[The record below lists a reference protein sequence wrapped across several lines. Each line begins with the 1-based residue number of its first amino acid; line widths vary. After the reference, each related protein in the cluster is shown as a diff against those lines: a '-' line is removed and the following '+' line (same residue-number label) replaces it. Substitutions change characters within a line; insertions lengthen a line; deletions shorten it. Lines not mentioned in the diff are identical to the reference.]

1 MIYDTCR
8 WPESKWLGN
17 LTFWVLCEGLA
28 KSQRQVEGSISISI
42 FNSNSGGRVGPKEAS
57 RLWDGSLARP
67 AFQNVVKLV
76 LEERKS
82 ESNKKSGKGVPVS
95 RLIENLPLVLEG
107 VRVYLGAA
115 PSQQY
120 FKGANEG
127 VSEERTEA
135 EAAKWV
141 VDESITSMDL
151 LQMDLTD
158 ESALR
163 RKIYKRLEVKDALAE
178 LNLPIERPPVIN
190 DIDQRNTPRTK
201 VKTSLKSEVDGGGNQ
216 HLVEDKQAI
225 SSVALERSV
234 PASRVSRVASFASL
248 GAGLAFGMVA
258 EASRRAVGIRGGGK
272 SGAATDGSLI
282 LTEANAS
289 RIVATLCRVRGAALK
304 LGQILSIQDGAVI
317 GPELQKIFDRVRE
330 SADFMPQWQLEQVMR
345 GDLGDNWKD
354 NFGSFS
360 MKPFAAASIG
370 QVHRASLPDGTEV
383 AVKVQYPGVAK
394 SIDSDI
400 RNLLTLMKL
409 LAFLPEGL
417 FVDKIASHMAVELA
431 QECDYKREA
440 LCGQRMKELLA
451 PLKVYHVPTVYPD
464 LSATQVLTTEY
475 IRGLTIDQCTALPQ
489 NTRNLI
495 ASAVLKLCFTELFIH
510 RYMQT
515 DPNWANF
522 LFNPKTQQLG
532 LLDFGA
538 TREYRPGFVNTYF
551 KIIDGAARKDREAVL
566 EHSREVGFLTGFES
580 KAMNDAHVESVM
592 LLARPF
598 HEDKN
603 FNFGKQTITSEI
615 QALSGVM
622 LRERLCPPPPEV
634 ITFSLP
640 FYKVT
645 KLFPGL
651 QPASKALWAV
661 SARGQAGGRVQLFCD
676 MGGDQGGLQTLS

>member
-1 MIYDTCR
+1 M
-8 WPESKWLGN
+8 
-17 LTFWVLCEGLA
+17 
-28 KSQRQVEGSISISI
+28 
-42 FNSNSGGRVGPKEAS
+42 S
-57 RLWDGSLARP
+57 RL
-67 AFQNVVKLV
+67 V
-76 LEERKS
+76 
-82 ESNKKSGKGVPVS
+82 
-95 RLIENLPLVLEG
+95 ENLPLVLEG
-107 VRVYLGAA
+107 VRVYLGAT
-115 PSQQY
+115 PSFQQS

-127 VSEERTEA
+127 VAEERKEA
-135 EAAKWV
+135 ESEKWV
-141 VDESITSMDL
+141 VDESVTSMDL
-151 LQMDLTD
+151 LHMDLTD

-163 RKIYKRLEVKDALAE
+163 RKIYKKIEVKNASADV
-178 LNLPIERPPVIN
+178 NLRIEKPPVTN
-190 DIDQRNTPRTK
+190 DIDQRNTSPTK
-201 VKTSLKSEVDGGGNQ
+201 VKTSLKSVVKGAGDDQ
-216 HLVEDKQAI
+216 TLVEDKQAI

-248 GAGLAFGMVA
+248 GAGLAFGTVA

-330 SADFMPQWQLEQVMR
+330 SADFMPEWQLEQVMR
-345 GDLGDNWKD
+345 GDLGDDWKQ

-370 QVHRASLPDGTEV
+370 QVHRATLPDGTEV

-400 RNLLTLMKL
+400 RNLLTLMKVM
-409 LAFLPEGL
+409 AFLPEGL

-440 LCGQRMKELLA
+440 LCGQKMKELLA
-451 PLKVYHVPTVYPD
+451 PLQVYHVPTVYPD

-495 ASAVLKLCFTELFIH
+495 ASAVLKLCFYELFIN

-551 KIIDGAARKDREAVL
+551 RIIDGAARKDKEAVL

-603 FNFGKQTITSEI
+603 FNFGRQTITSEI

-634 ITFSLP
+634 INFP
-640 FYKVT
+640 F
-645 KLFPGL
+645 
-651 QPASKALWAV
+651 AL
-661 SARGQAGGRVQLFCD
+661 L
-676 MGGDQGGLQTLS
+676 

>member
-1 MIYDTCR
+1 MAWQSDIM
-8 WPESKWLGN
+8 
-17 LTFWVLCEGLA
+17 GLA
-28 KSQRQVEGSISISI
+28 RGLGKVSAA
-42 FNSNSGGRVGPKEAS
+42 GGRIGPKEVS
-57 RLWDGSLARP
+57 RVWEGSLAKP
-67 AFQNVVKLV
+67 AVQNVVKLV
-76 LEERKS
+76 LEETQGERGTVRK
-82 ESNKKSGKGVPVS
+82 KGKGIPVS
-95 RLIENLPLVLEG
+95 RMVENLPLVLEG
-107 VRVYLGAA
+107 VKVYLGAA
-115 PSQQY
+115 AGILPS
-120 FKGANEG
+120 KKSVWLGSEG
-127 VSEERTEA
+127 VAEEGEGTEA
-135 EAAKWV
+135 EKWV
-141 VDESITSMDL
+141 IDESVTSMDL

-163 RKIYKRLEVKDALAE
+163 QKIYKRIEVKDVLPDVNILAE
-178 LNLPIERPPVIN
+178 RSSLNVEKGNGKIIKLAAIQQPKVNTSP
-190 DIDQRNTPRTK
+190 QR
-201 VKTSLKSEVDGGGNQ
+201 EVHDGEQ
-216 HLVEDKQAI
+216 HLVADKQSI

-248 GAGLAFGMVA
+248 GAGLAFGTVA
-258 EASRRAVGIRGGGK
+258 EASRRAVGIR
-272 SGAATDGSLI
+272 SGANSGASTDGSLV

-317 GPELQKIFDRVRE
+317 GPELQAIFDRVRE
-330 SADFMPQWQLEQVMR
+330 SADFMPRWQLEQVMK
-345 GDLGDNWKD
+345 GDLGPNWKD

-370 QVHRASLPDGTEV
+370 QVHRAILRDGTEV

-400 RNLLTLMKL
+400 RNLMTLMKV

-440 LCGQRMKELLA
+440 MCGERMKELLA
-451 PLKVYHVPTVYPD
+451 PDQVFHVPTVYHD
-464 LSATQVLTTEY
+464 LTSENVLTTEY
-475 IRGLTIDQCTALPQ
+475 IRGLTIDQSTSLPQ

-495 ASAVLKLCFTELFIH
+495 ASAVLRLCFTELFIH

-522 LFNPKTQQLG
+522 LFNPTTQQLG

-551 KIIDGAARKDREAVL
+551 KIIDGAAKKDRQAVL
-566 EHSREVGFLTGFES
+566 EYSREVGFLTGFES
-580 KAMNDAHVESVM
+580 KAMNEAHVESVM

-598 HEDKN
+598 HENKN
-603 FNFGKQTITSEI
+603 FNFGNQTITSEI

-634 ITFSLP
+634 IH
-640 FYKVT
+640 V
-645 KLFPGL
+645 
-651 QPASKALWAV
+651 V
-661 SARGQAGGRVQLFCD
+661 
-676 MGGDQGGLQTLS
+676 

>member
-1 MIYDTCR
+1 MAWQSDIM
-8 WPESKWLGN
+8 
-17 LTFWVLCEGLA
+17 GLA
-28 KSQRQVEGSISISI
+28 RGLGKVSAA
-42 FNSNSGGRVGPKEAS
+42 GGRIGPKEVS
-57 RLWDGSLARP
+57 RVWEGSLAKP
-67 AFQNVVKLV
+67 AVQNVVKLV
-76 LEERKS
+76 LEETQGERGTVRK
-82 ESNKKSGKGVPVS
+82 KGKGIPVS
-95 RLIENLPLVLEG
+95 RMVENLPLVLEG
-107 VRVYLGAA
+107 VKVYLGAA
-115 PSQQY
+115 AGILPS
-120 FKGANEG
+120 KKSVWLGSEG
-127 VSEERTEA
+127 VAEEGEGTEA
-135 EAAKWV
+135 EKWV
-141 VDESITSMDL
+141 IDESVTSMDL

-163 RKIYKRLEVKDALAE
+163 QKIYKRIEVKDVLPDVNILAE
-178 LNLPIERPPVIN
+178 RSSLNVEKGNGKIIKLAAIQQPKVNTSP
-190 DIDQRNTPRTK
+190 QR
-201 VKTSLKSEVDGGGNQ
+201 EVHDVEQ
-216 HLVEDKQAI
+216 HLVADKQSI

-248 GAGLAFGMVA
+248 GAGLAFGTVA
-258 EASRRAVGIRGGGK
+258 EASRRAVGIR
-272 SGAATDGSLI
+272 SGANSGASTDGSLV

-317 GPELQKIFDRVRE
+317 GPELQAIFDRVRE
-330 SADFMPQWQLEQVMR
+330 SADFMPRWQLEQVMK
-345 GDLGDNWKD
+345 GDLGPNWKD

-370 QVHRASLPDGTEV
+370 QVHRAILRDGTEV

-400 RNLLTLMKL
+400 RNLMTLMKV

-440 LCGQRMKELLA
+440 MCGERMKELLA
-451 PLKVYHVPTVYPD
+451 PDQVFHVPTVYHD
-464 LSATQVLTTEY
+464 LTSENVLTTEY
-475 IRGLTIDQCTALPQ
+475 IRGLTIDQSTSLPQ

-495 ASAVLKLCFTELFIH
+495 ASAVLRLCFTELFIH

-522 LFNPKTQQLG
+522 LFNPNTQQLG

-551 KIIDGAARKDREAVL
+551 KIIDGAAKKDRQAVL
-566 EHSREVGFLTGFES
+566 EYSREVGFLTGFES
-580 KAMNDAHVESVM
+580 KAMNEAHVESVM

-598 HEDKN
+598 HENKN

-634 ITFSLP
+634 IH
-640 FYKVT
+640 V
-645 KLFPGL
+645 
-651 QPASKALWAV
+651 V
-661 SARGQAGGRVQLFCD
+661 
-676 MGGDQGGLQTLS
+676 

>member
-1 MIYDTCR
+1 MAWQSDIM
-8 WPESKWLGN
+8 
-17 LTFWVLCEGLA
+17 GLA
-28 KSQRQVEGSISISI
+28 RGLGKVSAA
-42 FNSNSGGRVGPKEAS
+42 GGRIGPKEVS
-57 RLWDGSLARP
+57 RVWEGSLAKP
-67 AFQNVVKLV
+67 AVQNVVKLV
-76 LEERKS
+76 LEETQGERGTVRK
-82 ESNKKSGKGVPVS
+82 KGKGIPVS
-95 RLIENLPLVLEG
+95 RMVENLPLVLEG
-107 VRVYLGAA
+107 VKVYLGAA
-115 PSQQY
+115 AGILPS
-120 FKGANEG
+120 KKSVWLGSEG
-127 VSEERTEA
+127 VAEEGEGTEA
-135 EAAKWV
+135 EKWV
-141 VDESITSMDL
+141 IDESVTSMDL

-163 RKIYKRLEVKDALAE
+163 QKIYKRIEVKDVLPDVNILAE
-178 LNLPIERPPVIN
+178 RSSLNVEKGNGKITKLAAIQQPKVNTSP
-190 DIDQRNTPRTK
+190 QR
-201 VKTSLKSEVDGGGNQ
+201 EVHDGEQ
-216 HLVEDKQAI
+216 HLVADKQSI

-234 PASRVSRVASFASL
+234 PASRASRVASFASL
-248 GAGLAFGMVA
+248 GAGLAFGTVA
-258 EASRRAVGIRGGGK
+258 EASRRAVGIR
-272 SGAATDGSLI
+272 SGANSGASTDGSLV

-317 GPELQKIFDRVRE
+317 GPELQAIFDRVRE
-330 SADFMPQWQLEQVMR
+330 SADFMPRWQLEQVMK
-345 GDLGDNWKD
+345 GDLGPNWKD
-354 NFGSFS
+354 NFDSFS

-370 QVHRASLPDGTEV
+370 QVHRAILRDGTEV

-400 RNLLTLMKL
+400 RNLMTLMKV

-440 LCGQRMKELLA
+440 MCGERMKELLA
-451 PLKVYHVPTVYPD
+451 PDQVFHVPTVYHD
-464 LSATQVLTTEY
+464 LTSENVLTTEY
-475 IRGLTIDQCTALPQ
+475 IRGLTIDQSTSLPQ

-495 ASAVLKLCFTELFIH
+495 ASAVLRLCFTELFIH

-522 LFNPKTQQLG
+522 LFNPTTQQLG

-551 KIIDGAARKDREAVL
+551 KIIDGAAKKDRQAVL
-566 EHSREVGFLTGFES
+566 EYSREVGFLTGFES
-580 KAMNDAHVESVM
+580 KAMNEAHVESVM

-598 HEDKN
+598 HENKN

-634 ITFSLP
+634 IH
-640 FYKVT
+640 V
-645 KLFPGL
+645 
-651 QPASKALWAV
+651 V
-661 SARGQAGGRVQLFCD
+661 
-676 MGGDQGGLQTLS
+676 

>member
-1 MIYDTCR
+1 MAWQSDIM
-8 WPESKWLGN
+8 
-17 LTFWVLCEGLA
+17 GLA
-28 KSQRQVEGSISISI
+28 RGLGKVSAA
-42 FNSNSGGRVGPKEAS
+42 GGRIGPKEVS
-57 RLWDGSLARP
+57 RVWEGSLAKP
-67 AFQNVVKLV
+67 AVQNVVKLV
-76 LEERKS
+76 LEETQGERGTVRK
-82 ESNKKSGKGVPVS
+82 KGKGIPVS
-95 RLIENLPLVLEG
+95 RMVENLPLVLEG
-107 VRVYLGAA
+107 VKVYLGAA
-115 PSQQY
+115 AGILPS
-120 FKGANEG
+120 KKSVWLGSEG
-127 VSEERTEA
+127 VAEEGEGTEA
-135 EAAKWV
+135 EKWV
-141 VDESITSMDL
+141 IDESVTSMDL

-163 RKIYKRLEVKDALAE
+163 QKIYKRIEVKDVLPDVNILAE
-178 LNLPIERPPVIN
+178 RSSLNVEKGNGKITKLAAIQQPKVNTSP
-190 DIDQRNTPRTK
+190 QR
-201 VKTSLKSEVDGGGNQ
+201 EVHDGEQ
-216 HLVEDKQAI
+216 HLVADKQSI

-248 GAGLAFGMVA
+248 GAGLAFGTVA
-258 EASRRAVGIRGGGK
+258 EASRRAVGIR
-272 SGAATDGSLI
+272 SGANSGASTDGSLV

-317 GPELQKIFDRVRE
+317 GPELQAIFDRVRE
-330 SADFMPQWQLEQVMR
+330 SADFMPRWQLEQVMK
-345 GDLGDNWKD
+345 GDLGPNWKD

-370 QVHRASLPDGTEV
+370 QVHRAILRDGTEV

-400 RNLLTLMKL
+400 RNLMTLMKV

-440 LCGQRMKELLA
+440 MCGERMKELLA
-451 PLKVYHVPTVYPD
+451 PDQVFHVPTVYHD
-464 LSATQVLTTEY
+464 LTSENVLTTEY
-475 IRGLTIDQCTALPQ
+475 IRGLTIDQSTSLPQ

-495 ASAVLKLCFTELFIH
+495 ASAVLRLCFTELFIH

-522 LFNPKTQQLG
+522 LFNPTTQQLG

-551 KIIDGAARKDREAVL
+551 KIIDGAAKKDRQAVL
-566 EHSREVGFLTGFES
+566 EYSREVGFLTGFES
-580 KAMNDAHVESVM
+580 KAMNEAHVESVM

-598 HEDKN
+598 HENKN
-603 FNFGKQTITSEI
+603 FNFGNQTITSEI

-634 ITFSLP
+634 IH
-640 FYKVT
+640 V
-645 KLFPGL
+645 
-651 QPASKALWAV
+651 V
-661 SARGQAGGRVQLFCD
+661 
-676 MGGDQGGLQTLS
+676 

>member
-1 MIYDTCR
+1 MAWQSDIM
-8 WPESKWLGN
+8 
-17 LTFWVLCEGLA
+17 GLA
-28 KSQRQVEGSISISI
+28 RGLGKVSAA
-42 FNSNSGGRVGPKEAS
+42 GGRIGPKEAS
-57 RLWDGSLARP
+57 RVWEGSLAKP
-67 AFQNVVKLV
+67 AVQNVVKLV
-76 LEERKS
+76 LEETQGERGTVRK
-82 ESNKKSGKGVPVS
+82 KGKGIPVS
-95 RLIENLPLVLEG
+95 RMVENLPLVLEG
-107 VRVYLGAA
+107 VKVYLGAA
-115 PSQQY
+115 AGILPS
-120 FKGANEG
+120 KKSVWLGSEG
-127 VSEERTEA
+127 VAEEGEGTEA
-135 EAAKWV
+135 EKWV
-141 VDESITSMDL
+141 IDESVTSMDL

-163 RKIYKRLEVKDALAE
+163 QKIYKRIEVKDVLPDVNILAE
-178 LNLPIERPPVIN
+178 RSSLNVEKGNGKIIKLAAIQQPKVNTSP
-190 DIDQRNTPRTK
+190 QR
-201 VKTSLKSEVDGGGNQ
+201 EVHEGEQ
-216 HLVEDKQAI
+216 HLVADKQSI

-248 GAGLAFGMVA
+248 GAGLAFGTVA
-258 EASRRAVGIRGGGK
+258 EASRRAVGIR
-272 SGAATDGSLI
+272 SGANSGASTDGSLV

-317 GPELQKIFDRVRE
+317 GPELQAIFDRVRE
-330 SADFMPQWQLEQVMR
+330 SADFMPRWQLEQVMK
-345 GDLGDNWKD
+345 GDLGPNWKD

-370 QVHRASLPDGTEV
+370 QVHRAILRDGTEV

-400 RNLLTLMKL
+400 RNLMTLMKV

-440 LCGQRMKELLA
+440 MCGERMKELLA
-451 PLKVYHVPTVYPD
+451 PDQVFHVPTVYHD
-464 LSATQVLTTEY
+464 LTSENVLTTEY
-475 IRGLTIDQCTALPQ
+475 IRGLTIDQSTSLPQ

-495 ASAVLKLCFTELFIH
+495 ASAVLRLCFTELFIH

-522 LFNPKTQQLG
+522 LFNPTTQQLG

-551 KIIDGAARKDREAVL
+551 KIIDGAAKKDRQAVL
-566 EHSREVGFLTGFES
+566 EYSREVGFLTGFES
-580 KAMNDAHVESVM
+580 KAMNEAHVESVM

-598 HEDKN
+598 HENKN

-634 ITFSLP
+634 IH
-640 FYKVT
+640 V
-645 KLFPGL
+645 
-651 QPASKALWAV
+651 V
-661 SARGQAGGRVQLFCD
+661 
-676 MGGDQGGLQTLS
+676 

>member
-1 MIYDTCR
+1 MAWQSDIM
-8 WPESKWLGN
+8 
-17 LTFWVLCEGLA
+17 GLA
-28 KSQRQVEGSISISI
+28 RGLGKVSAA
-42 FNSNSGGRVGPKEAS
+42 GGRIGPKEAS
-57 RLWDGSLARP
+57 RVWEGSLAKP
-67 AFQNVVKLV
+67 AVQNVVKLV
-76 LEERKS
+76 LEETQGERGTVRK
-82 ESNKKSGKGVPVS
+82 KGKGIPVS
-95 RLIENLPLVLEG
+95 RMVENLPLVLEG
-107 VRVYLGAA
+107 VKVYLGAA
-115 PSQQY
+115 AGILPS
-120 FKGANEG
+120 KKSVWLGSEG
-127 VSEERTEA
+127 VAEEGEGTEA
-135 EAAKWV
+135 EKWV
-141 VDESITSMDL
+141 IDESVTSMDL

-163 RKIYKRLEVKDALAE
+163 QKIYKRIEVKDVLPDVNILAE
-178 LNLPIERPPVIN
+178 RSSLNVEKGNGKITKLAAIQQPKVNTSP
-190 DIDQRNTPRTK
+190 QR
-201 VKTSLKSEVDGGGNQ
+201 EVHDVEQ
-216 HLVEDKQAI
+216 HLVADKQSI

-248 GAGLAFGMVA
+248 GAGLAFGTVA
-258 EASRRAVGIRGGGK
+258 EASRRAVGIR
-272 SGAATDGSLI
+272 SGANSGASTDGSLV

-317 GPELQKIFDRVRE
+317 GPELQAIFDRVRE
-330 SADFMPQWQLEQVMR
+330 SADFMPRWQLEQVMK
-345 GDLGDNWKD
+345 GDLGPNWKD

-370 QVHRASLPDGTEV
+370 QVHRAILRDGTEV

-400 RNLLTLMKL
+400 RNLMTLMKV

-440 LCGQRMKELLA
+440 ICGQRMKELLA
-451 PLKVYHVPTVYPD
+451 PDQVFHVPTVYHD
-464 LSATQVLTTEY
+464 LTSENVLTTEY
-475 IRGLTIDQCTALPQ
+475 IRGLTIDQSTSLPQ

-495 ASAVLKLCFTELFIH
+495 ASAVLRLCFTELFIH

-522 LFNPKTQQLG
+522 LFNPTTQQLG

-551 KIIDGAARKDREAVL
+551 KIIDGAAKKDRQAVL
-566 EHSREVGFLTGFES
+566 EYSREVGFLTGFES
-580 KAMNDAHVESVM
+580 KAMNEAHVESVM

-598 HEDKN
+598 HENKN

-634 ITFSLP
+634 IH
-640 FYKVT
+640 V
-645 KLFPGL
+645 
-651 QPASKALWAV
+651 V
-661 SARGQAGGRVQLFCD
+661 
-676 MGGDQGGLQTLS
+676 

>member
-1 MIYDTCR
+1 MAWQSDIM
-8 WPESKWLGN
+8 
-17 LTFWVLCEGLA
+17 GLA
-28 KSQRQVEGSISISI
+28 RGLGKVSAA
-42 FNSNSGGRVGPKEAS
+42 GGRIGPKEAS
-57 RLWDGSLARP
+57 RVWEGSLAKP
-67 AFQNVVKLV
+67 AVQNVVKLV
-76 LEERKS
+76 LEETQGERGTVRK
-82 ESNKKSGKGVPVS
+82 KGKGIPVS
-95 RLIENLPLVLEG
+95 RMVENLPLVLEG
-107 VRVYLGAA
+107 VKVYLGAA
-115 PSQQY
+115 AGILPS
-120 FKGANEG
+120 KKSVWLGSEG
-127 VSEERTEA
+127 VAEEGEGTEA
-135 EAAKWV
+135 EKWV
-141 VDESITSMDL
+141 IDESVTSMDL

-163 RKIYKRLEVKDALAE
+163 QKIYKRIEVKDVLPDVNILAE
-178 LNLPIERPPVIN
+178 RSSLNVEKGNGKITKLAAIQQPKVNTSP
-190 DIDQRNTPRTK
+190 QR
-201 VKTSLKSEVDGGGNQ
+201 EVHDVEQ
-216 HLVEDKQAI
+216 HLVADKQSI

-248 GAGLAFGMVA
+248 GAGLAFGTVA
-258 EASRRAVGIRGGGK
+258 EASRRAVGIR
-272 SGAATDGSLI
+272 SGANSGASTDGSLV

-317 GPELQKIFDRVRE
+317 GPELQAIFDRVRE
-330 SADFMPQWQLEQVMR
+330 SADFMPRWQLEQVMK
-345 GDLGDNWKD
+345 GDLGPNWKD

-370 QVHRASLPDGTEV
+370 QVHRAILRDGTEV

-400 RNLLTLMKL
+400 RNLMTLMKV

-440 LCGQRMKELLA
+440 MCGERMKELLA
-451 PLKVYHVPTVYPD
+451 PDQVFHVPTVYHD
-464 LSATQVLTTEY
+464 LTSENVLTTEY
-475 IRGLTIDQCTALPQ
+475 IRGLTIDQSTSLPQ

-495 ASAVLKLCFTELFIH
+495 ASAVLRLCFTELFIH

-522 LFNPKTQQLG
+522 LFNPTTQQLG

-551 KIIDGAARKDREAVL
+551 KIIDGAAKKDRQAVL
-566 EHSREVGFLTGFES
+566 EYSREVGFLTGFES
-580 KAMNDAHVESVM
+580 KAMNEAHVESVM

-598 HEDKN
+598 HENKN
-603 FNFGKQTITSEI
+603 FNFGNQTITSEI

-634 ITFSLP
+634 IH
-640 FYKVT
+640 V
-645 KLFPGL
+645 
-651 QPASKALWAV
+651 V
-661 SARGQAGGRVQLFCD
+661 
-676 MGGDQGGLQTLS
+676 

>member
-1 MIYDTCR
+1 MAWQSDIM
-8 WPESKWLGN
+8 
-17 LTFWVLCEGLA
+17 GLA
-28 KSQRQVEGSISISI
+28 RGLGKVSAA
-42 FNSNSGGRVGPKEAS
+42 GGRIGPKEVS
-57 RLWDGSLARP
+57 RVWEGSLAKP
-67 AFQNVVKLV
+67 AVQNVVKLV
-76 LEERKS
+76 LEETQGERGTVRK
-82 ESNKKSGKGVPVS
+82 KGKGIPVS
-95 RLIENLPLVLEG
+95 RMVENLPLVLEG
-107 VRVYLGAA
+107 VKVYLGAA
-115 PSQQY
+115 AGILPS
-120 FKGANEG
+120 KKSVWLGSEG
-127 VSEERTEA
+127 VAEEGEGTEA
-135 EAAKWV
+135 EKWV
-141 VDESITSMDL
+141 IDESVTSMDL

-163 RKIYKRLEVKDALAE
+163 QKIYKRIEVKDVLPDVNILAE
-178 LNLPIERPPVIN
+178 RSSLNVEKGNGKIIKLAAIQQPKVNTSP
-190 DIDQRNTPRTK
+190 QR
-201 VKTSLKSEVDGGGNQ
+201 EVHDGEQ
-216 HLVEDKQAI
+216 HLVADKQSI

-248 GAGLAFGMVA
+248 GAGLAFGTVA
-258 EASRRAVGIRGGGK
+258 EASRRAVGIR
-272 SGAATDGSLI
+272 SGANSGASTDGSLV

-317 GPELQKIFDRVRE
+317 GPELQAIFDRVRE
-330 SADFMPQWQLEQVMR
+330 SADFMPRWQLEQVMK
-345 GDLGDNWKD
+345 GDLGPNWKD

-370 QVHRASLPDGTEV
+370 QVHRAILRDGTEV

-400 RNLLTLMKL
+400 RNLMTLMKV

-440 LCGQRMKELLA
+440 MCGQRMKELLA
-451 PLKVYHVPTVYPD
+451 PDQVFHVPTVYHD
-464 LSATQVLTTEY
+464 LTSENVLTTEY
-475 IRGLTIDQCTALPQ
+475 IRGLTIDQSTSLPQ

-495 ASAVLKLCFTELFIH
+495 ASAVLRLCFTELFIH

-522 LFNPKTQQLG
+522 LFNPNTQQLG

-551 KIIDGAARKDREAVL
+551 KIIDGAAKKDRQAVL
-566 EHSREVGFLTGFES
+566 EYSREVGFLTGFES
-580 KAMNDAHVESVM
+580 KAMNEAHVESVM

-598 HEDKN
+598 HENKN

-634 ITFSLP
+634 IH
-640 FYKVT
+640 V
-645 KLFPGL
+645 
-651 QPASKALWAV
+651 V
-661 SARGQAGGRVQLFCD
+661 
-676 MGGDQGGLQTLS
+676 

>member
-1 MIYDTCR
+1 MAWQSDI
-8 WPESKWLGN
+8 LG
-17 LTFWVLCEGLA
+17 LVRGLGKVSA
-28 KSQRQVEGSISISI
+28 A
-42 FNSNSGGRVGPKEAS
+42 GGRVGPKEAS
-57 RLWDGSLARP
+57 RLWDSSLAKP
-67 AFQNVVKLV
+67 AVQNVVKLV
-76 LEERKS
+76 LEERKD
-82 ESNKKSGKGVPVS
+82 EKKGGGKGVPVS

-107 VRVYLGAA
+107 VRVYLGAV
-115 PSQQY
+115 PSQQS
-120 FKGANEG
+120 FKVANEG
-127 VSEERTEA
+127 VSEKEHES
-135 EAAKWV
+135 EKWV
-141 VDESITSMDL
+141 VDESVTSMDL

-163 RKIYKRLEVKDALAE
+163 QKIYKRLEVKDVPADVKIFAE
-178 LNLPIERPPVIN
+178 RSSMIN
-190 DIDQRNTPRTK
+190 DIDERNTPPSK
-201 VKTSLKSEVDGGGNQ
+201 VNTRLKDAVKGSEQ
-216 HLVEDKQAI
+216 HLVEDKQSI
-225 SSVALERSV
+225 SSIALERSV

-248 GAGLAFGMVA
+248 GAGLAFGTVA
-258 EASRRAVGIRGGGK
+258 EASRRAVGIRSGGK
-272 SGAATDGSLI
+272 SGAATDGSLV

-370 QVHRASLPDGTEV
+370 QVHRASLQDGTEV

-400 RNLLTLMKL
+400 RNLLTLMKV

-451 PLKVYHVPTVYPD
+451 PLQVYHVPTVYPE

-489 NTRNLI
+489 TTRNLI
-495 ASAVLKLCFTELFIH
+495 ASAVLRLCFTELFIH

-551 KIIDGAARKDREAVL
+551 KIIDSAAKKDRKAVL

-634 ITFSLP
+634 YSLHRKLSGLFLLAGKLEAEFNCFVIWEEIRTAFKP
-640 FYKVT
+640 F
-645 KLFPGL
+645 PE
-651 QPASKALWAV
+651 Q
-661 SARGQAGGRVQLFCD
+661 QA
-676 MGGDQGGLQTLS
+676 

>member
-1 MIYDTCR
+1 MAWQSDIM
-8 WPESKWLGN
+8 
-17 LTFWVLCEGLA
+17 GLA
-28 KSQRQVEGSISISI
+28 RGLGKVSAA
-42 FNSNSGGRVGPKEAS
+42 GGRIGPKEVS
-57 RLWDGSLARP
+57 RVWEGSLAKP
-67 AFQNVVKLV
+67 AVQNVVKLV
-76 LEERKS
+76 LEETQGERGTVRK
-82 ESNKKSGKGVPVS
+82 KGKGIPVS
-95 RLIENLPLVLEG
+95 RMVENLPLVLEG
-107 VRVYLGAA
+107 VKVYLGAA
-115 PSQQY
+115 AGILPS
-120 FKGANEG
+120 KKSVWLGSEG
-127 VSEERTEA
+127 VAEEGEGTEA
-135 EAAKWV
+135 EKWV
-141 VDESITSMDL
+141 IDESVTSMDL

-163 RKIYKRLEVKDALAE
+163 QKIYKRIEVKDVLPDVNILAE
-178 LNLPIERPPVIN
+178 RSSLNVEKGNGKITKLAAIQQPKVNTSP
-190 DIDQRNTPRTK
+190 QR
-201 VKTSLKSEVDGGGNQ
+201 EVHDVEQ
-216 HLVEDKQAI
+216 HLVADKQSI

-248 GAGLAFGMVA
+248 GAGLAFGTVA
-258 EASRRAVGIRGGGK
+258 EASRRAVGIR
-272 SGAATDGSLI
+272 SGANSGASTDGSLV

-317 GPELQKIFDRVRE
+317 GPELQAIFDRVRE
-330 SADFMPQWQLEQVMR
+330 SADFMPRWQLEQVMK
-345 GDLGDNWKD
+345 GDLGPNWKD

-370 QVHRASLPDGTEV
+370 QVHRAILRDGTEV

-400 RNLLTLMKL
+400 RNLMTLMKV

-440 LCGQRMKELLA
+440 MCGERMKELLA
-451 PLKVYHVPTVYPD
+451 PDQVFHVPTVYHD
-464 LSATQVLTTEY
+464 LTSENVLTTEY
-475 IRGLTIDQCTALPQ
+475 IRGLTIDQSTSLSQ

-495 ASAVLKLCFTELFIH
+495 ASAVLRLCFTELFIH

-522 LFNPKTQQLG
+522 LFNPTTQQLG

-551 KIIDGAARKDREAVL
+551 KIIDGAAKKDRQAVL
-566 EHSREVGFLTGFES
+566 EYSREVGFLTGFES
-580 KAMNDAHVESVM
+580 KAMNEAHVESVM

-598 HEDKN
+598 HENKN

-634 ITFSLP
+634 IH
-640 FYKVT
+640 V
-645 KLFPGL
+645 
-651 QPASKALWAV
+651 V
-661 SARGQAGGRVQLFCD
+661 
-676 MGGDQGGLQTLS
+676 

>member
-1 MIYDTCR
+1 MAWQSDIM
-8 WPESKWLGN
+8 
-17 LTFWVLCEGLA
+17 GLA
-28 KSQRQVEGSISISI
+28 RGLGKVSAA
-42 FNSNSGGRVGPKEAS
+42 GGRIGPKEVS
-57 RLWDGSLARP
+57 RVWEGSLAKP
-67 AFQNVVKLV
+67 AVQNVVKLV
-76 LEERKS
+76 LEETQGERGTVRK
-82 ESNKKSGKGVPVS
+82 KGKGIPVS
-95 RLIENLPLVLEG
+95 RMVENLPLVLEG
-107 VRVYLGAA
+107 VKVYLGAA
-115 PSQQY
+115 AGILPS
-120 FKGANEG
+120 KKSVWLGSEG
-127 VSEERTEA
+127 VAEEGEGTEA
-135 EAAKWV
+135 EKWV
-141 VDESITSMDL
+141 IDESVTSMDL

-163 RKIYKRLEVKDALAE
+163 QKIYKRIEVKDVLPDVNILAE
-178 LNLPIERPPVIN
+178 RSSLNVEKGNGKIIKLAAIQQPKVNTSP
-190 DIDQRNTPRTK
+190 QR
-201 VKTSLKSEVDGGGNQ
+201 EVHDVEQ
-216 HLVEDKQAI
+216 HLVADKQSI

-248 GAGLAFGMVA
+248 GAGLAFGTVA
-258 EASRRAVGIRGGGK
+258 EASRRAVGIR
-272 SGAATDGSLI
+272 SGANSGASTDGSLV

-317 GPELQKIFDRVRE
+317 GPELQAIFDRVRE
-330 SADFMPQWQLEQVMR
+330 SADFMPRWQLEQVMK
-345 GDLGDNWKD
+345 GDLGPNWKD

-370 QVHRASLPDGTEV
+370 QVHRAILRDGTEV

-400 RNLLTLMKL
+400 RNLMTLMKV

-440 LCGQRMKELLA
+440 MCGERMKELLA
-451 PLKVYHVPTVYPD
+451 PDQVFHVPTVYHD
-464 LSATQVLTTEY
+464 LTSENVLTTEY
-475 IRGLTIDQCTALPQ
+475 IRGLTIDQSTSLPQ

-495 ASAVLKLCFTELFIH
+495 ASAVLRLCFTELFIH

-522 LFNPKTQQLG
+522 LFNPNTQQLG

-551 KIIDGAARKDREAVL
+551 KIIDSAAKKDRQAVL
-566 EHSREVGFLTGFES
+566 EYSREVGFLTGFES
-580 KAMNDAHVESVM
+580 KAMNEAHVESVM

-598 HEDKN
+598 HENKN

-615 QALSGVM
+615 QALSEVM

-634 ITFSLP
+634 IH
-640 FYKVT
+640 V
-645 KLFPGL
+645 
-651 QPASKALWAV
+651 V
-661 SARGQAGGRVQLFCD
+661 
-676 MGGDQGGLQTLS
+676 

>member
-1 MIYDTCR
+1 MAWQSDIM
-8 WPESKWLGN
+8 
-17 LTFWVLCEGLA
+17 GLA
-28 KSQRQVEGSISISI
+28 RGLGKVSAA
-42 FNSNSGGRVGPKEAS
+42 GGRIGPKEAS
-57 RLWDGSLARP
+57 RVWEGSLAKP
-67 AFQNVVKLV
+67 AVQNVVKLV
-76 LEERKS
+76 LEETQGERGTVRK
-82 ESNKKSGKGVPVS
+82 KGKGIPVS
-95 RLIENLPLVLEG
+95 RMVENLPLVLEG
-107 VRVYLGAA
+107 VKVYLGAA
-115 PSQQY
+115 AGILPS
-120 FKGANEG
+120 KKSVWLGSEG
-127 VSEERTEA
+127 VAEEGEGTEA
-135 EAAKWV
+135 EKWV
-141 VDESITSMDL
+141 IDESVTSMDL

-163 RKIYKRLEVKDALAE
+163 QKIYKRIEVKDVLPDVNILAE
-178 LNLPIERPPVIN
+178 RSSLNVEKGNGKIIKLAAIQQPKVNTSP
-190 DIDQRNTPRTK
+190 QR
-201 VKTSLKSEVDGGGNQ
+201 EVHDGEQ
-216 HLVEDKQAI
+216 HLVADKQSI

-248 GAGLAFGMVA
+248 GAGLAFGTVA
-258 EASRRAVGIRGGGK
+258 EASRRAVGIR
-272 SGAATDGSLI
+272 SGANSGASTDGSLV

-317 GPELQKIFDRVRE
+317 GPELQAIFDRVRE
-330 SADFMPQWQLEQVMR
+330 SADFMPRWQLEQVMK
-345 GDLGDNWKD
+345 GDLGPNWKD

-370 QVHRASLPDGTEV
+370 QVHRAILRDGTEV

-400 RNLLTLMKL
+400 RNLMTLMKV

-440 LCGQRMKELLA
+440 MCGERMKELLA
-451 PLKVYHVPTVYPD
+451 PDQVFHVPTVYHD
-464 LSATQVLTTEY
+464 LTSENVLTTEY
-475 IRGLTIDQCTALPQ
+475 IRGLTIDQSTSLPQ

-495 ASAVLKLCFTELFIH
+495 ASAVLRLCFTELFIH

-522 LFNPKTQQLG
+522 LFNPTTQQLG

-551 KIIDGAARKDREAVL
+551 KIIDGAAKKDRQAVL
-566 EHSREVGFLTGFES
+566 EYSREVGFLTGFES
-580 KAMNDAHVESVM
+580 KAMNEAHVESVM

-598 HEDKN
+598 HENKN
-603 FNFGKQTITSEI
+603 FNFGNQTITSEI

-634 ITFSLP
+634 IH
-640 FYKVT
+640 V
-645 KLFPGL
+645 
-651 QPASKALWAV
+651 V
-661 SARGQAGGRVQLFCD
+661 
-676 MGGDQGGLQTLS
+676 

>member
-1 MIYDTCR
+1 M
-8 WPESKWLGN
+8 
-17 LTFWVLCEGLA
+17 GLA
-28 KSQRQVEGSISISI
+28 RGLGKVSAA
-42 FNSNSGGRVGPKEAS
+42 GGRIGPKEVS
-57 RLWDGSLARP
+57 RVWEGSLAKP
-67 AFQNVVKLV
+67 AVQNVVKLV
-76 LEERKS
+76 LEETQGEKGTVRK
-82 ESNKKSGKGVPVS
+82 KGKGIPVS
-95 RLIENLPLVLEG
+95 RMVENLPLVLEG
-107 VRVYLGAA
+107 VKVYLGAA
-115 PSQQY
+115 AGILPS
-120 FKGANEG
+120 KKSVWLGSEG
-127 VSEERTEA
+127 VAEEGEGTEA
-135 EAAKWV
+135 EEWV
-141 VDESITSMDL
+141 IDESVTSMDL

-163 RKIYKRLEVKDALAE
+163 QKIYKRIEVKDVLPDVNILAE
-178 LNLPIERPPVIN
+178 RSSLNVEKGNGKITKLAAIQQPKVNTSP
-190 DIDQRNTPRTK
+190 QR
-201 VKTSLKSEVDGGGNQ
+201 EVHDVEQ
-216 HLVEDKQAI
+216 HLVADKQSI

-248 GAGLAFGMVA
+248 GAGLAFGTVA
-258 EASRRAVGIRGGGK
+258 EASRRAVGIR
-272 SGAATDGSLI
+272 SGANSGASTDGSLV

-317 GPELQKIFDRVRE
+317 GPELQAIFDRVRE
-330 SADFMPQWQLEQVMR
+330 SADFMPRWQLEQVMK
-345 GDLGDNWKD
+345 GDLGPNWKD

-370 QVHRASLPDGTEV
+370 QVHRAILRDGTEV

-400 RNLLTLMKL
+400 RNLMTLMKV

-440 LCGQRMKELLA
+440 MCGQRMKELLA
-451 PLKVYHVPTVYPD
+451 PDQVFHVPTVYHD
-464 LSATQVLTTEY
+464 LTSENVLTTEY
-475 IRGLTIDQCTALPQ
+475 IRGLTIDQSTSLPQ

-495 ASAVLKLCFTELFIH
+495 ASAVLRLCFTELFIH

-522 LFNPKTQQLG
+522 LFNPTTQQLG

-551 KIIDGAARKDREAVL
+551 KIIDGAAKKDRQAVL
-566 EHSREVGFLTGFES
+566 EYSREVGFLTGFES
-580 KAMNDAHVESVM
+580 KAMNEAHVESVM

-598 HEDKN
+598 HENKN

-634 ITFSLP
+634 IH
-640 FYKVT
+640 V
-645 KLFPGL
+645 
-651 QPASKALWAV
+651 V
-661 SARGQAGGRVQLFCD
+661 
-676 MGGDQGGLQTLS
+676 

>member
-1 MIYDTCR
+1 MAWQSDIM
-8 WPESKWLGN
+8 
-17 LTFWVLCEGLA
+17 GLA
-28 KSQRQVEGSISISI
+28 RGLGKVSAA
-42 FNSNSGGRVGPKEAS
+42 GGRIGPKEAS
-57 RLWDGSLARP
+57 RVWEGSLAKP
-67 AFQNVVKLV
+67 AVQNVVKLV
-76 LEERKS
+76 LEETQGERGTVRK
-82 ESNKKSGKGVPVS
+82 KGKGIPVS
-95 RLIENLPLVLEG
+95 RMVENLPLVLEG
-107 VRVYLGAA
+107 VKVYLGAA
-115 PSQQY
+115 AGILPS
-120 FKGANEG
+120 KKSVWLGSEG
-127 VSEERTEA
+127 VAEEGEGTEA
-135 EAAKWV
+135 EEWV
-141 VDESITSMDL
+141 IDESVTSMDL

-163 RKIYKRLEVKDALAE
+163 QKIYKRIEVKDVLPDVNILAE
-178 LNLPIERPPVIN
+178 RSSLNVEKGNGKITKLAAIQQPKVNTSP
-190 DIDQRNTPRTK
+190 QR
-201 VKTSLKSEVDGGGNQ
+201 EVHDGEQ
-216 HLVEDKQAI
+216 HLVADKQSI

-248 GAGLAFGMVA
+248 GAGLAFGTVA
-258 EASRRAVGIRGGGK
+258 EASRRAVGIR
-272 SGAATDGSLI
+272 SGANSGASTDGSLV

-317 GPELQKIFDRVRE
+317 GPELQAIFDRVRE
-330 SADFMPQWQLEQVMR
+330 SADFMPRWQLEQVMK
-345 GDLGDNWKD
+345 GDLGPNWKD

-370 QVHRASLPDGTEV
+370 QVHRAILRDGTEV

-400 RNLLTLMKL
+400 RNLMTLMKV

-440 LCGQRMKELLA
+440 MCGERMKELLA
-451 PLKVYHVPTVYPD
+451 PDQVFHVPTVYHD
-464 LSATQVLTTEY
+464 LTSENVLTTEY
-475 IRGLTIDQCTALPQ
+475 IRGLTIDQSTSLSQ

-495 ASAVLKLCFTELFIH
+495 ASAVLRLCFTELFIH

-522 LFNPKTQQLG
+522 LFNPTTQQLG

-551 KIIDGAARKDREAVL
+551 KIIDGAAKKDRQAVL
-566 EHSREVGFLTGFES
+566 EYSREVGFLTGFES
-580 KAMNDAHVESVM
+580 KAMNEAHVESVM

-598 HEDKN
+598 HENKN

-634 ITFSLP
+634 IH
-640 FYKVT
+640 V
-645 KLFPGL
+645 
-651 QPASKALWAV
+651 V
-661 SARGQAGGRVQLFCD
+661 
-676 MGGDQGGLQTLS
+676 

>member
-1 MIYDTCR
+1 M
-8 WPESKWLGN
+8 
-17 LTFWVLCEGLA
+17 GLA
-28 KSQRQVEGSISISI
+28 RGLGKVSAA
-42 FNSNSGGRVGPKEAS
+42 GGRIGPKEVS
-57 RLWDGSLARP
+57 RVWEGSLAKP
-67 AFQNVVKLV
+67 AVQNVVKLV
-76 LEERKS
+76 LEETQGERGTVRK
-82 ESNKKSGKGVPVS
+82 KGKGIPVS
-95 RLIENLPLVLEG
+95 RMVENLPLVLEG
-107 VRVYLGAA
+107 VKVYLGAA
-115 PSQQY
+115 AGILPS
-120 FKGANEG
+120 KKSVWLGSEG
-127 VSEERTEA
+127 VAEEGEGTEA
-135 EAAKWV
+135 EEWV
-141 VDESITSMDL
+141 IDESVTSMDL

-163 RKIYKRLEVKDALAE
+163 QKIYKRIEVKDVLPDVNILAE
-178 LNLPIERPPVIN
+178 RSSLNVEKGNGKITKLAAIQQPKVNTSP
-190 DIDQRNTPRTK
+190 QR
-201 VKTSLKSEVDGGGNQ
+201 EVHDVEQ
-216 HLVEDKQAI
+216 HLVADKQSI

-248 GAGLAFGMVA
+248 GAGLAFGTVA
-258 EASRRAVGIRGGGK
+258 EASRRAVGIR
-272 SGAATDGSLI
+272 SGANSGASTDGSLV

-317 GPELQKIFDRVRE
+317 GPELQAIFDRVRE
-330 SADFMPQWQLEQVMR
+330 SADFMPRWQLEQVMK
-345 GDLGDNWKD
+345 GDLGPNWKD

-370 QVHRASLPDGTEV
+370 QVHRAILRDGTEV

-400 RNLLTLMKL
+400 RNLMTLMKV

-440 LCGQRMKELLA
+440 MCGERMKELLA
-451 PLKVYHVPTVYPD
+451 PDQVFHVPTVYHD
-464 LSATQVLTTEY
+464 LTSENVLTTEY
-475 IRGLTIDQCTALPQ
+475 IRGLTIDQSTSLPQ

-495 ASAVLKLCFTELFIH
+495 ASAVLRLCFTELFIH

-522 LFNPKTQQLG
+522 LFNPTTQQLG

-551 KIIDGAARKDREAVL
+551 KIIDSAAKKDRQAVL
-566 EHSREVGFLTGFES
+566 EYSREVGFLTGFES
-580 KAMNDAHVESVM
+580 KAMNEAHVESVM

-598 HEDKN
+598 HENKN

-634 ITFSLP
+634 IH
-640 FYKVT
+640 V
-645 KLFPGL
+645 
-651 QPASKALWAV
+651 V
-661 SARGQAGGRVQLFCD
+661 
-676 MGGDQGGLQTLS
+676 

>member
-1 MIYDTCR
+1 MAWQSDIM
-8 WPESKWLGN
+8 
-17 LTFWVLCEGLA
+17 GLA
-28 KSQRQVEGSISISI
+28 RGLGKVSAA
-42 FNSNSGGRVGPKEAS
+42 GGRIGPKEAS
-57 RLWDGSLARP
+57 RVWEGSLAKP
-67 AFQNVVKLV
+67 AVQNVVKLV
-76 LEERKS
+76 LEESQGERGTVRK
-82 ESNKKSGKGVPVS
+82 KGKGIPVS
-95 RLIENLPLVLEG
+95 RMVENLPLVLEG
-107 VRVYLGAA
+107 VKVYLGAA
-115 PSQQY
+115 AGILPS
-120 FKGANEG
+120 KKSVWLGSEG
-127 VSEERTEA
+127 VAEEGEGTEA
-135 EAAKWV
+135 EEWV
-141 VDESITSMDL
+141 IDESVTSMDL

-163 RKIYKRLEVKDALAE
+163 QKIYKRIEVKDVLPDVNILAE
-178 LNLPIERPPVIN
+178 RSSLNVEKGNGKITKLAAIQQPKVNTSP
-190 DIDQRNTPRTK
+190 QR
-201 VKTSLKSEVDGGGNQ
+201 EVHDVEQ
-216 HLVEDKQAI
+216 HLVADKQSI

-248 GAGLAFGMVA
+248 GAGLAFGTVA
-258 EASRRAVGIRGGGK
+258 EASRRAVGIR
-272 SGAATDGSLI
+272 SGANSGASTDGSLV

-317 GPELQKIFDRVRE
+317 GPELQAIFDRVRE
-330 SADFMPQWQLEQVMR
+330 SADFMPRWQLEQVMK
-345 GDLGDNWKD
+345 GDLGPNWKD

-370 QVHRASLPDGTEV
+370 QVHRAILRDGTEV

-400 RNLLTLMKL
+400 RNLMTLMKV

-440 LCGQRMKELLA
+440 MCGQRMKELLA
-451 PLKVYHVPTVYPD
+451 PDQVFHVPTVYHD
-464 LSATQVLTTEY
+464 LTSENVLTTEY
-475 IRGLTIDQCTALPQ
+475 IRGLTIDQSTSLPQ

-495 ASAVLKLCFTELFIH
+495 ASAVLRLCFTELFIH

-522 LFNPKTQQLG
+522 LFNPTTQQLG

-551 KIIDGAARKDREAVL
+551 KIIDGAAKKDRQAVL
-566 EHSREVGFLTGFES
+566 EYSREVGFLTGFES
-580 KAMNDAHVESVM
+580 KAMNEAHVESVM

-598 HEDKN
+598 HENKN

-634 ITFSLP
+634 IH
-640 FYKVT
+640 V
-645 KLFPGL
+645 
-651 QPASKALWAV
+651 V
-661 SARGQAGGRVQLFCD
+661 
-676 MGGDQGGLQTLS
+676 

>member
-1 MIYDTCR
+1 MAWQSDIM
-8 WPESKWLGN
+8 
-17 LTFWVLCEGLA
+17 GLA
-28 KSQRQVEGSISISI
+28 RGLGKVSAA
-42 FNSNSGGRVGPKEAS
+42 GGRIGPKEAS
-57 RLWDGSLARP
+57 RVWEGSLAKP
-67 AFQNVVKLV
+67 AVQNVVKLV
-76 LEERKS
+76 LEETQGERGTVRK
-82 ESNKKSGKGVPVS
+82 KGKGIPVS
-95 RLIENLPLVLEG
+95 RMVENLPLVLEG
-107 VRVYLGAA
+107 VKVYLGAA
-115 PSQQY
+115 AGILPS
-120 FKGANEG
+120 KKSVWLGSEG
-127 VSEERTEA
+127 VAEEGEGTEA
-135 EAAKWV
+135 EKWV
-141 VDESITSMDL
+141 IDESVTSMDL

-163 RKIYKRLEVKDALAE
+163 QKIYKRIEVKDVLPDVNILAE
-178 LNLPIERPPVIN
+178 RSSLNVEKGNGKIIKLAAIQQPKVNTSP
-190 DIDQRNTPRTK
+190 QR
-201 VKTSLKSEVDGGGNQ
+201 EVHEGEQ
-216 HLVEDKQAI
+216 HLVADKQSI

-248 GAGLAFGMVA
+248 GAGLAFGTVA
-258 EASRRAVGIRGGGK
+258 EASRRAVGIR
-272 SGAATDGSLI
+272 SGANSGASTDGSLV

-317 GPELQKIFDRVRE
+317 GPELQAIFDRVRE
-330 SADFMPQWQLEQVMR
+330 SADFMPRWQLEQVMK
-345 GDLGDNWKD
+345 GDLGPNWKD

-370 QVHRASLPDGTEV
+370 QVHRAILRDGTEV

-400 RNLLTLMKL
+400 RNLMTLMKV

-440 LCGQRMKELLA
+440 MCGERMKELLA
-451 PLKVYHVPTVYPD
+451 PDQVFHVPTVYHD
-464 LSATQVLTTEY
+464 LTSENVLTTEY
-475 IRGLTIDQCTALPQ
+475 IRGLTIDQSTSLPQ

-495 ASAVLKLCFTELFIH
+495 ASAVLRLCFTELFIH

-522 LFNPKTQQLG
+522 LFNPNTQQLG

-551 KIIDGAARKDREAVL
+551 KIIDGAAKKDRQAVL
-566 EHSREVGFLTGFES
+566 EYSREVGFLTGFES
-580 KAMNDAHVESVM
+580 KAMNEAHVESVM

-598 HEDKN
+598 HENKN

-634 ITFSLP
+634 IH
-640 FYKVT
+640 V
-645 KLFPGL
+645 
-651 QPASKALWAV
+651 V
-661 SARGQAGGRVQLFCD
+661 
-676 MGGDQGGLQTLS
+676 

>member
-1 MIYDTCR
+1 MAWQSDIM
-8 WPESKWLGN
+8 
-17 LTFWVLCEGLA
+17 GLA
-28 KSQRQVEGSISISI
+28 RGLGKVSAA
-42 FNSNSGGRVGPKEAS
+42 GGRIGPKEAS
-57 RLWDGSLARP
+57 RVWEGSLAKP
-67 AFQNVVKLV
+67 AVQNVVKLV
-76 LEERKS
+76 LEETQGERGTVRK
-82 ESNKKSGKGVPVS
+82 KGKGIPVS
-95 RLIENLPLVLEG
+95 RMVENLPLVLEG
-107 VRVYLGAA
+107 VKVYLGAA
-115 PSQQY
+115 AGILPS
-120 FKGANEG
+120 KKSVWLGSEG
-127 VSEERTEA
+127 VAEEGEGTEA
-135 EAAKWV
+135 EKWV
-141 VDESITSMDL
+141 IDESVTSMDL

-163 RKIYKRLEVKDALAE
+163 QKIYKRIEVKDVLPDVNILAE
-178 LNLPIERPPVIN
+178 RSSLNVEKGNGKITKLAAIQQPKVNTSP
-190 DIDQRNTPRTK
+190 QR
-201 VKTSLKSEVDGGGNQ
+201 EVHEGEQ
-216 HLVEDKQAI
+216 HLVADKQSI

-248 GAGLAFGMVA
+248 GAGLAFGTVA
-258 EASRRAVGIRGGGK
+258 EASRRAVGIR
-272 SGAATDGSLI
+272 SGANSGASTDGSLV

-317 GPELQKIFDRVRE
+317 GPELQAIFDRVRE
-330 SADFMPQWQLEQVMR
+330 SADFMPRWQLEQVMK
-345 GDLGDNWKD
+345 GDLGPNWKD

-370 QVHRASLPDGTEV
+370 QVHRAILRDGTEV

-400 RNLLTLMKL
+400 RNLMTLMKV

-440 LCGQRMKELLA
+440 ICGQRMKELLA
-451 PLKVYHVPTVYPD
+451 PDQVFHVPTVYHD
-464 LSATQVLTTEY
+464 LTSENVLTTEY
-475 IRGLTIDQCTALPQ
+475 IRGLTIDQSTSLPQ

-495 ASAVLKLCFTELFIH
+495 ASAVLRLCFTELFIH

-522 LFNPKTQQLG
+522 LFNPTTQQLG

-551 KIIDGAARKDREAVL
+551 KIIDGAAKKDRQAVL
-566 EHSREVGFLTGFES
+566 EYSREVGFLTGFES
-580 KAMNDAHVESVM
+580 KAMNEAHVESVM

-598 HEDKN
+598 HENKN

-634 ITFSLP
+634 IH
-640 FYKVT
+640 V
-645 KLFPGL
+645 
-651 QPASKALWAV
+651 V
-661 SARGQAGGRVQLFCD
+661 
-676 MGGDQGGLQTLS
+676 

>member
-1 MIYDTCR
+1 MAWQSDIM
-8 WPESKWLGN
+8 
-17 LTFWVLCEGLA
+17 GLA
-28 KSQRQVEGSISISI
+28 RGLGKVSAA
-42 FNSNSGGRVGPKEAS
+42 GGRIGPKEVS
-57 RLWDGSLARP
+57 RVWEGSLAKP
-67 AFQNVVKLV
+67 AVQNVVKLV
-76 LEERKS
+76 LEETQGERGTVRK
-82 ESNKKSGKGVPVS
+82 KGKGIPVS
-95 RLIENLPLVLEG
+95 RMVENLPLVLEG
-107 VRVYLGAA
+107 VKVYLGAA
-115 PSQQY
+115 AGILPS
-120 FKGANEG
+120 KKSVWLGSEG
-127 VSEERTEA
+127 VAEEGEGTEA
-135 EAAKWV
+135 EKWV
-141 VDESITSMDL
+141 IDESVTSMDL

-163 RKIYKRLEVKDALAE
+163 QKIYKRIEVKDVLPDVNILAE
-178 LNLPIERPPVIN
+178 RSSLNVEKGNGKIIKLAAIQQPKVNTSP
-190 DIDQRNTPRTK
+190 QR
-201 VKTSLKSEVDGGGNQ
+201 EVHDVEQ
-216 HLVEDKQAI
+216 HLVADKQSI

-234 PASRVSRVASFASL
+234 PASRASRVASFASL
-248 GAGLAFGMVA
+248 GAGLAFGTVA
-258 EASRRAVGIRGGGK
+258 EASRRAVGIR
-272 SGAATDGSLI
+272 SGANSGASTDGSLV

-317 GPELQKIFDRVRE
+317 GPELQAIFDRVRE
-330 SADFMPQWQLEQVMR
+330 SADFMPRWQLEQVMK
-345 GDLGDNWKD
+345 GDLGPNWKD

-370 QVHRASLPDGTEV
+370 QVHRAILRDGTEV

-400 RNLLTLMKL
+400 RNLMTLMKV

-440 LCGQRMKELLA
+440 MCGERMKELLA
-451 PLKVYHVPTVYPD
+451 PDQVFHVPTVYHD
-464 LSATQVLTTEY
+464 LTSENVLTTEY
-475 IRGLTIDQCTALPQ
+475 IRGLTIDQSTSLPQ

-495 ASAVLKLCFTELFIH
+495 ASAVLRLCFTELFIH

-522 LFNPKTQQLG
+522 LFNPTTQQLG

-551 KIIDGAARKDREAVL
+551 KIIDGAAKKDRQAVL
-566 EHSREVGFLTGFES
+566 EYSREVGFLTGFES
-580 KAMNDAHVESVM
+580 KAMNEAHVESVM

-598 HEDKN
+598 HENKN

-634 ITFSLP
+634 IH
-640 FYKVT
+640 V
-645 KLFPGL
+645 
-651 QPASKALWAV
+651 V
-661 SARGQAGGRVQLFCD
+661 
-676 MGGDQGGLQTLS
+676 

>member
-1 MIYDTCR
+1 MAWQSDIM
-8 WPESKWLGN
+8 
-17 LTFWVLCEGLA
+17 GLA
-28 KSQRQVEGSISISI
+28 RGLGKVSAA
-42 FNSNSGGRVGPKEAS
+42 GGRIGPKEAS
-57 RLWDGSLARP
+57 RVWEGSLAKP
-67 AFQNVVKLV
+67 AVQNVVKLV
-76 LEERKS
+76 LEETQGEKGTVRK
-82 ESNKKSGKGVPVS
+82 KGKGIPVS
-95 RLIENLPLVLEG
+95 RMVENLPLVLEG
-107 VRVYLGAA
+107 VKVYLGAA
-115 PSQQY
+115 AGILPS
-120 FKGANEG
+120 KKSVWLGSEG
-127 VSEERTEA
+127 VAEEGEGTEA
-135 EAAKWV
+135 EKWV
-141 VDESITSMDL
+141 IDESVTSMDL

-163 RKIYKRLEVKDALAE
+163 QKIYKRIEVKDVLPDVNILAE
-178 LNLPIERPPVIN
+178 RSSLNVEKGNGKITKLAAIQQPKVNTSP
-190 DIDQRNTPRTK
+190 QR
-201 VKTSLKSEVDGGGNQ
+201 EVHDVEQ
-216 HLVEDKQAI
+216 HLVADKQSI

-248 GAGLAFGMVA
+248 GAGLAFGTVA
-258 EASRRAVGIRGGGK
+258 EASRRAVGIR
-272 SGAATDGSLI
+272 SGANSGASTDGSLV

-317 GPELQKIFDRVRE
+317 GPELQAIFDRVRE
-330 SADFMPQWQLEQVMR
+330 SADFMPRWQLEQVMK
-345 GDLGDNWKD
+345 GDLGPNWKD

-370 QVHRASLPDGTEV
+370 QVHRAILRDGTEV

-400 RNLLTLMKL
+400 RNLMTLMKV

-440 LCGQRMKELLA
+440 MCGQRMKELLA
-451 PLKVYHVPTVYPD
+451 PDQVFNVPTVYHD
-464 LSATQVLTTEY
+464 LTSENVLTTEY
-475 IRGLTIDQCTALPQ
+475 IRGLTIDQSTSLSQ

-495 ASAVLKLCFTELFIH
+495 ASAVLRLCFTELFIH

-522 LFNPKTQQLG
+522 LFNPTTQQLG

-551 KIIDGAARKDREAVL
+551 KIIDGAAKKDRQAVL
-566 EHSREVGFLTGFES
+566 EYSREVGFLTGFES
-580 KAMNDAHVESVM
+580 KAMNEAHVESVM

-598 HEDKN
+598 HENKN

-634 ITFSLP
+634 IH
-640 FYKVT
+640 V
-645 KLFPGL
+645 
-651 QPASKALWAV
+651 V
-661 SARGQAGGRVQLFCD
+661 
-676 MGGDQGGLQTLS
+676 

>member
-1 MIYDTCR
+1 M
-8 WPESKWLGN
+8 
-17 LTFWVLCEGLA
+17 
-28 KSQRQVEGSISISI
+28 
-42 FNSNSGGRVGPKEAS
+42 
-57 RLWDGSLARP
+57 
-67 AFQNVVKLV
+67 
-76 LEERKS
+76 RK
-82 ESNKKSGKGVPVS
+82 KGKGIPVS
-95 RLIENLPLVLEG
+95 RMVENLPLVLEG
-107 VRVYLGAA
+107 VKVYLGAA
-115 PSQQY
+115 AGILPS
-120 FKGANEG
+120 KKSVWLGSEG
-127 VSEERTEA
+127 VAEEGEGTEA
-135 EAAKWV
+135 EKWV
-141 VDESITSMDL
+141 IDESVTSMDL

-163 RKIYKRLEVKDALAE
+163 QKIYKRIEVKDVLPDVNILAE
-178 LNLPIERPPVIN
+178 RSSLNVEKGNGKIIKLAAIQQPKVNTSP
-190 DIDQRNTPRTK
+190 QR
-201 VKTSLKSEVDGGGNQ
+201 EVHDVEQ
-216 HLVEDKQAI
+216 HLVADKQSI

-248 GAGLAFGMVA
+248 GAGLAFGTVA
-258 EASRRAVGIRGGGK
+258 EASRRAVGIR
-272 SGAATDGSLI
+272 SGANSGASTDGSLV

-317 GPELQKIFDRVRE
+317 GPELQAIFDRVRE
-330 SADFMPQWQLEQVMR
+330 SADFMPRWQLEQVMK
-345 GDLGDNWKD
+345 GDLGPNWKD

-370 QVHRASLPDGTEV
+370 QVHRAILRDGTEV

-400 RNLLTLMKL
+400 RNLMTLMKV

-451 PLKVYHVPTVYPD
+451 PLPVYNVPTVYPE

-475 IRGLTIDQCTALPQ
+475 IQGLTIDQCTTLPQ

-495 ASAVLKLCFTELFIH
+495 ASAVLRLCFTELFIH

-522 LFNPKTQQLG
+522 LFNQRTQQLG

-551 KIIDGAARKDREAVL
+551 KIIDSAAKKDRQAVL

-603 FNFGKQTITSEI
+603 FNFGNQTITSEI

-634 ITFSLP
+634 ISL
-640 FYKVT
+640 Y
-645 KLFPGL
+645 LIIW
-651 QPASKALWAV
+651 QI
-661 SARGQAGGRVQLFCD
+661 
-676 MGGDQGGLQTLS
+676 

>member
-1 MIYDTCR
+1 MAWQSDIM
-8 WPESKWLGN
+8 
-17 LTFWVLCEGLA
+17 GLA
-28 KSQRQVEGSISISI
+28 RGLGKVSAA
-42 FNSNSGGRVGPKEAS
+42 GGRIGPKEAS
-57 RLWDGSLARP
+57 RVWEGSLAKP
-67 AFQNVVKLV
+67 AVQNVVKLV
-76 LEERKS
+76 LEESQGERGTVRK
-82 ESNKKSGKGVPVS
+82 KGKGIPVS
-95 RLIENLPLVLEG
+95 RMVENLPLVLEG
-107 VRVYLGAA
+107 VKVYLGAA
-115 PSQQY
+115 AGILPS
-120 FKGANEG
+120 KKSVWLGSEG
-127 VSEERTEA
+127 VAEEGEGTEA
-135 EAAKWV
+135 EEWV
-141 VDESITSMDL
+141 IDESVTSMDL

-163 RKIYKRLEVKDALAE
+163 QKIYKRIEVKDVLPDVNILAE
-178 LNLPIERPPVIN
+178 RSSLNVEKGNGKITKLAAIQQPKVNTSP
-190 DIDQRNTPRTK
+190 QR
-201 VKTSLKSEVDGGGNQ
+201 EVHDVEQ
-216 HLVEDKQAI
+216 HLVADKQSI

-248 GAGLAFGMVA
+248 GAGLAFGTVA
-258 EASRRAVGIRGGGK
+258 EASRRAVGIR
-272 SGAATDGSLI
+272 SGANSGASTDGSLV

-317 GPELQKIFDRVRE
+317 GPELQAIFDRVRE
-330 SADFMPQWQLEQVMR
+330 SADFMPRWQLEQVMK
-345 GDLGDNWKD
+345 GDLGPNWKD

-370 QVHRASLPDGTEV
+370 QVHRAILRDGTEV

-400 RNLLTLMKL
+400 RNLMTLMKV

-440 LCGQRMKELLA
+440 ICGQRMKELLA
-451 PLKVYHVPTVYPD
+451 PDQVFHVPTVYHD
-464 LSATQVLTTEY
+464 LTSENVLTTEY
-475 IRGLTIDQCTALPQ
+475 IRGLTIDQSTSLPQ

-495 ASAVLKLCFTELFIH
+495 ASAVLRLCFTELFIH

-522 LFNPKTQQLG
+522 LFNPTTQQLG

-551 KIIDGAARKDREAVL
+551 KIIDGAAKKDRQAVL
-566 EHSREVGFLTGFES
+566 EYSREVGFLTGFES
-580 KAMNDAHVESVM
+580 KAMNEAHVESVM

-598 HEDKN
+598 HENKN

-634 ITFSLP
+634 IH
-640 FYKVT
+640 V
-645 KLFPGL
+645 
-651 QPASKALWAV
+651 V
-661 SARGQAGGRVQLFCD
+661 
-676 MGGDQGGLQTLS
+676 

>member
-1 MIYDTCR
+1 MAWQSDIM
-8 WPESKWLGN
+8 
-17 LTFWVLCEGLA
+17 GLA
-28 KSQRQVEGSISISI
+28 RGLGKVSAA
-42 FNSNSGGRVGPKEAS
+42 GGRIGPKEAS
-57 RLWDGSLARP
+57 RVWEGSLAKP
-67 AFQNVVKLV
+67 AVQNVVKLV
-76 LEERKS
+76 LEETQGERGTVRK
-82 ESNKKSGKGVPVS
+82 KGKGIPVS
-95 RLIENLPLVLEG
+95 RMVENLPLVLEG
-107 VRVYLGAA
+107 VKVYLGAA
-115 PSQQY
+115 AGILPS
-120 FKGANEG
+120 KKSVWLGSEG
-127 VSEERTEA
+127 VAEEGEGTEA
-135 EAAKWV
+135 EKWV
-141 VDESITSMDL
+141 IDESVTSMDL

-163 RKIYKRLEVKDALAE
+163 QKIYKRIEVKDVLPDVNILAE
-178 LNLPIERPPVIN
+178 RSSLNVEKGNGKITKLAAIQQPKVNTSP
-190 DIDQRNTPRTK
+190 QR
-201 VKTSLKSEVDGGGNQ
+201 EVHDGEQ
-216 HLVEDKQAI
+216 HLVADKQSI

-248 GAGLAFGMVA
+248 GAGLAFGTVA
-258 EASRRAVGIRGGGK
+258 EASRRAVGIR
-272 SGAATDGSLI
+272 SGANSGASTDGSLV

-317 GPELQKIFDRVRE
+317 GPELQAIFDRVRE
-330 SADFMPQWQLEQVMR
+330 SADFMPRWQLEQVMK
-345 GDLGDNWKD
+345 GDLGPNWKD

-370 QVHRASLPDGTEV
+370 QVHRAILRDGTEV

-400 RNLLTLMKL
+400 RNLMTLMKV

-440 LCGQRMKELLA
+440 ICGQRMKELLA
-451 PLKVYHVPTVYPD
+451 PDQVFHVPTVYHD
-464 LSATQVLTTEY
+464 LTSENVLTTEY
-475 IRGLTIDQCTALPQ
+475 IRGLTIDQSTSLPQ

-495 ASAVLKLCFTELFIH
+495 ASAVLRLCFTELFIH

-522 LFNPKTQQLG
+522 LFNPTTQQLG

-551 KIIDGAARKDREAVL
+551 KIIDGAAKKDRQAVL
-566 EHSREVGFLTGFES
+566 EYSREVGFLTGFES
-580 KAMNDAHVESVM
+580 KAMNEAHVESVM

-598 HEDKN
+598 HENKN

-634 ITFSLP
+634 IH
-640 FYKVT
+640 V
-645 KLFPGL
+645 
-651 QPASKALWAV
+651 V
-661 SARGQAGGRVQLFCD
+661 
-676 MGGDQGGLQTLS
+676 

>member
-1 MIYDTCR
+1 MAWQSDIM
-8 WPESKWLGN
+8 
-17 LTFWVLCEGLA
+17 GLA
-28 KSQRQVEGSISISI
+28 RGLGKVSAA
-42 FNSNSGGRVGPKEAS
+42 GGRIGPKEVS
-57 RLWDGSLARP
+57 RVWEGSLAKP
-67 AFQNVVKLV
+67 AVQNVVKLV
-76 LEERKS
+76 LEETQGERGTVRK
-82 ESNKKSGKGVPVS
+82 KGKGIPVS
-95 RLIENLPLVLEG
+95 RMVENLPLVLEG
-107 VRVYLGAA
+107 VKVYLGAA
-115 PSQQY
+115 AGILPS
-120 FKGANEG
+120 KKSVWLGSEG
-127 VSEERTEA
+127 VAEEGEGTEA
-135 EAAKWV
+135 EKWV
-141 VDESITSMDL
+141 IDESVTSMDL

-163 RKIYKRLEVKDALAE
+163 QKIYKRIEVKDVLPDVNILAE
-178 LNLPIERPPVIN
+178 RSSLNVEKGNGKITKLAAIQQPKVNTSP
-190 DIDQRNTPRTK
+190 QR
-201 VKTSLKSEVDGGGNQ
+201 EVHDVEQ
-216 HLVEDKQAI
+216 HLVADKQSI

-248 GAGLAFGMVA
+248 GAGLAFGTVA
-258 EASRRAVGIRGGGK
+258 EASRRAVGIR
-272 SGAATDGSLI
+272 SGANSGASTDGSLV

-317 GPELQKIFDRVRE
+317 GPELQAIFDRVRE
-330 SADFMPQWQLEQVMR
+330 SADFMPRWQLEQVMK
-345 GDLGDNWKD
+345 GDLGPNWKD

-370 QVHRASLPDGTEV
+370 QVHRAILRDGTEV

-400 RNLLTLMKL
+400 RNLMTLMKV

-440 LCGQRMKELLA
+440 MCGERMKELLA
-451 PLKVYHVPTVYPD
+451 PDQVFHVPTVYHD
-464 LSATQVLTTEY
+464 LTSENVLTTEY
-475 IRGLTIDQCTALPQ
+475 IRGLTIDQSTSLPQ

-495 ASAVLKLCFTELFIH
+495 ASAVLRLCFTELFIH

-522 LFNPKTQQLG
+522 LFNPTTQQLG

-551 KIIDGAARKDREAVL
+551 KIIDGAAKKDRQAVL
-566 EHSREVGFLTGFES
+566 EYSREVGFLTGFES
-580 KAMNDAHVESVM
+580 KAMNEAHVESVM

-598 HEDKN
+598 HENKN
-603 FNFGKQTITSEI
+603 FNFGNQTITSEI

-634 ITFSLP
+634 IH
-640 FYKVT
+640 V
-645 KLFPGL
+645 
-651 QPASKALWAV
+651 V
-661 SARGQAGGRVQLFCD
+661 
-676 MGGDQGGLQTLS
+676 

>member
-1 MIYDTCR
+1 MAWQSDIM
-8 WPESKWLGN
+8 
-17 LTFWVLCEGLA
+17 GLA
-28 KSQRQVEGSISISI
+28 RGLGKVSAA
-42 FNSNSGGRVGPKEAS
+42 GGRIGPKEVS
-57 RLWDGSLARP
+57 RVWEGSLAKP
-67 AFQNVVKLV
+67 AVQNVVKLV
-76 LEERKS
+76 LEETQGERGTVRK
-82 ESNKKSGKGVPVS
+82 KGKGIPVS
-95 RLIENLPLVLEG
+95 RMVENLPLVLEG
-107 VRVYLGAA
+107 VKVYLGAA
-115 PSQQY
+115 AGILPS
-120 FKGANEG
+120 KKSVWLGSEG
-127 VSEERTEA
+127 VAEEGEGTEA
-135 EAAKWV
+135 EKWV
-141 VDESITSMDL
+141 IDESVTSMDL

-163 RKIYKRLEVKDALAE
+163 QKIYKRIEVKDVLPDVNILAE
-178 LNLPIERPPVIN
+178 RSSLNVEKGNGKIIKLAAIQQPKVNTSP
-190 DIDQRNTPRTK
+190 QR
-201 VKTSLKSEVDGGGNQ
+201 EVHEGEQ
-216 HLVEDKQAI
+216 HLVADKQSI

-248 GAGLAFGMVA
+248 GAGLAFGTVA
-258 EASRRAVGIRGGGK
+258 EASRRAVGIR
-272 SGAATDGSLI
+272 SGANSGASTDGSLV

-317 GPELQKIFDRVRE
+317 GPELQAIFDRVRE
-330 SADFMPQWQLEQVMR
+330 SADFMPRWQLEQVMK
-345 GDLGDNWKD
+345 GDLGPNWKD

-370 QVHRASLPDGTEV
+370 QVHRAILRDGTEV

-400 RNLLTLMKL
+400 RNLMTLMKV

-440 LCGQRMKELLA
+440 MCGQRMKELLA
-451 PLKVYHVPTVYPD
+451 PDQVFHVPTVYHD
-464 LSATQVLTTEY
+464 LTSENVLTTEY
-475 IRGLTIDQCTALPQ
+475 IRGLTIDQSTSLPQ

-495 ASAVLKLCFTELFIH
+495 ASAVLRLCFTELFIH

-522 LFNPKTQQLG
+522 LFNPNTQQLG

-551 KIIDGAARKDREAVL
+551 KIIDGAAKKDRQAVL
-566 EHSREVGFLTGFES
+566 EYSREVGFLTGFES
-580 KAMNDAHVESVM
+580 KAMNEAHVESVM

-598 HEDKN
+598 HENKN

-634 ITFSLP
+634 IH
-640 FYKVT
+640 V
-645 KLFPGL
+645 
-651 QPASKALWAV
+651 V
-661 SARGQAGGRVQLFCD
+661 
-676 MGGDQGGLQTLS
+676 

>member
-1 MIYDTCR
+1 MWDN
-8 WPESKWLGN
+8 S
-17 LTFWVLCEGLA
+17 LA
-28 KSQRQVEGSISISI
+28 K
-42 FNSNSGGRVGPKEAS
+42 
-57 RLWDGSLARP
+57 P
-67 AFQNVVKLV
+67 AFQGVVKLV
-76 LEERKS
+76 LEERNTEQKG
-82 ESNKKSGKGVPVS
+82 GKGVPVS
-95 RLIENLPLVLEG
+95 RLVENLPLVLEG
-107 VRVYLGAA
+107 VRVYLGAV
-115 PSQQY
+115 PSSQQPL
-120 FKGANEG
+120 KGANEG
-127 VSEERTEA
+127 FAEKEKEA
-135 EAAKWV
+135 ENWV
-141 VDESITSMDL
+141 VDENVTSMDL

-163 RKIYKRLEVKDALAE
+163 EKIYKRLEVKDVNILE
-178 LNLPIERPPVIN
+178 ERSSVIN
-190 DIDQRNTPRTK
+190 DIDQRNIPPSSSHGE
-201 VKTSLKSEVDGGGNQ
+201 VNSSEEQ
-216 HLVEDKQAI
+216 LFEAKQTI
-225 SSVALERSV
+225 NSVALERRV
-234 PASRVSRVASFASL
+234 PASRASRVASFASL
-248 GAGLAFGMVA
+248 GAGLAFGTVA
-258 EASRRAVGIRGGGK
+258 EASRRAVGIRSGGK
-272 SGAATDGSLI
+272 SGAATDGSLV

-317 GPELQKIFDRVRE
+317 GPELQRIFDRVRE

-345 GDLGDNWKD
+345 ADLGDNWKD

-370 QVHRASLPDGTEV
+370 QVHRATLPDGTMV

-394 SIDSDI
+394 SIESDI
-400 RNLLTLMKL
+400 RNLLTLMKV

-451 PLKVYHVPTVYPD
+451 PLQVYHVPAVYPE

-475 IRGLTIDQCTALPQ
+475 IQGLTIDQCTTLPQ

-495 ASAVLKLCFTELFIH
+495 ASAVLRLCFTELFIH

-522 LFNPKTQQLG
+522 LFNQRTQQLG

-551 KIIDGAARKDREAVL
+551 KIIDGAAKRDRQAVL

-603 FNFGKQTITSEI
+603 FNFGNQTITSEI

-634 ITFSLP
+634 YSLHRKLSGLFLLAGKLEAEFNCFVIWEEIRAAFKP
-640 FYKVT
+640 F
-645 KLFPGL
+645 PE
-651 QPASKALWAV
+651 
-661 SARGQAGGRVQLFCD
+661 
-676 MGGDQGGLQTLS
+676 

>member
-1 MIYDTCR
+1 MAWQSDIM
-8 WPESKWLGN
+8 
-17 LTFWVLCEGLA
+17 GLA
-28 KSQRQVEGSISISI
+28 RGLGKVSAA
-42 FNSNSGGRVGPKEAS
+42 GGRIGPKEAS
-57 RLWDGSLARP
+57 RVWEGSLAKP
-67 AFQNVVKLV
+67 AVQNVVKLV
-76 LEERKS
+76 LEESQGERGTVRK
-82 ESNKKSGKGVPVS
+82 KGKGIPVS
-95 RLIENLPLVLEG
+95 RMVENLPLVLEG
-107 VRVYLGAA
+107 VKVYLGAA
-115 PSQQY
+115 AGILPS
-120 FKGANEG
+120 KKSVWLGSEG
-127 VSEERTEA
+127 VAEEGEGTEA
-135 EAAKWV
+135 EKWV
-141 VDESITSMDL
+141 IDESVTSMDL

-163 RKIYKRLEVKDALAE
+163 QKIYKRIEVKDVLPDVNILAE
-178 LNLPIERPPVIN
+178 RSSLNVEKGNGKITKLAAIQQPKVNTSP
-190 DIDQRNTPRTK
+190 QR
-201 VKTSLKSEVDGGGNQ
+201 EVHDVEQ
-216 HLVEDKQAI
+216 HLVADKQSI

-248 GAGLAFGMVA
+248 GAGLAFGTVA
-258 EASRRAVGIRGGGK
+258 EASRRAVGIR
-272 SGAATDGSLI
+272 SGANSGASTDGSLV

-317 GPELQKIFDRVRE
+317 GPELQAIFDRVRE
-330 SADFMPQWQLEQVMR
+330 SADFMPRWQLEQVMK
-345 GDLGDNWKD
+345 GDLGPNWKD

-370 QVHRASLPDGTEV
+370 QVHRAILRDGTEV

-400 RNLLTLMKL
+400 RNLMTLMKV

-440 LCGQRMKELLA
+440 ICGQRMKELLA
-451 PLKVYHVPTVYPD
+451 PDQVFHVPTVYHD
-464 LSATQVLTTEY
+464 LTSENVLTTEY
-475 IRGLTIDQCTALPQ
+475 IRGLTIDQSTSLPQ

-495 ASAVLKLCFTELFIH
+495 ASAVLRLCFTELFIH

-522 LFNPKTQQLG
+522 LFNPTTQQLG

-551 KIIDGAARKDREAVL
+551 KIIDGAAKKDRQAVL
-566 EHSREVGFLTGFES
+566 EYSREVGFLTGFES
-580 KAMNDAHVESVM
+580 KAMNEAHVESVM

-598 HEDKN
+598 HENKN

-634 ITFSLP
+634 IH
-640 FYKVT
+640 V
-645 KLFPGL
+645 
-651 QPASKALWAV
+651 V
-661 SARGQAGGRVQLFCD
+661 
-676 MGGDQGGLQTLS
+676 

>member
-1 MIYDTCR
+1 MAWQSDIM
-8 WPESKWLGN
+8 
-17 LTFWVLCEGLA
+17 GLA
-28 KSQRQVEGSISISI
+28 RGLGKVSAA
-42 FNSNSGGRVGPKEAS
+42 GGRIGPKEAS
-57 RLWDGSLARP
+57 RVWEGSLAKP
-67 AFQNVVKLV
+67 AVQNVVKLV
-76 LEERKS
+76 LEETQGEKGTVRK
-82 ESNKKSGKGVPVS
+82 KGKGIPVS
-95 RLIENLPLVLEG
+95 RMVENLPLVLEG
-107 VRVYLGAA
+107 VKVYLGAA
-115 PSQQY
+115 AGILPS
-120 FKGANEG
+120 KKSVWLGSEG
-127 VSEERTEA
+127 VAEEGEGTEA
-135 EAAKWV
+135 EKWV
-141 VDESITSMDL
+141 IDESVTSMDL

-163 RKIYKRLEVKDALAE
+163 QKIYKRIEVKDVLPDVNILAE
-178 LNLPIERPPVIN
+178 RSSLNVEKGNGKITKLAAIQQPKVNTSP
-190 DIDQRNTPRTK
+190 QR
-201 VKTSLKSEVDGGGNQ
+201 EVHDVEQ
-216 HLVEDKQAI
+216 HLVADKQSI

-248 GAGLAFGMVA
+248 GAGLAFGTVA
-258 EASRRAVGIRGGGK
+258 EASRRAVGIR
-272 SGAATDGSLI
+272 SGANSGASTDGSLV

-317 GPELQKIFDRVRE
+317 GPELQAIFDRVRE
-330 SADFMPQWQLEQVMR
+330 SADFMPRWQLEQVMK
-345 GDLGDNWKD
+345 GDLGPNWKD

-370 QVHRASLPDGTEV
+370 QVHRAILRDGTEV

-400 RNLLTLMKL
+400 RNLMTLMKV

-440 LCGQRMKELLA
+440 MCGERMKELLA
-451 PLKVYHVPTVYPD
+451 PDQVFHVPTVYHD
-464 LSATQVLTTEY
+464 LTSENVLTTEY
-475 IRGLTIDQCTALPQ
+475 IRGLTIDQSTSLSQ

-495 ASAVLKLCFTELFIH
+495 ASAVLRLCFTELFIH

-522 LFNPKTQQLG
+522 LFNPTTQQLG

-551 KIIDGAARKDREAVL
+551 KIIDGAAKKDRQAVL
-566 EHSREVGFLTGFES
+566 EYSREVGFLTGFES
-580 KAMNDAHVESVM
+580 KAMNEAHVESVM

-598 HEDKN
+598 HENKN

-634 ITFSLP
+634 IH
-640 FYKVT
+640 V
-645 KLFPGL
+645 
-651 QPASKALWAV
+651 V
-661 SARGQAGGRVQLFCD
+661 
-676 MGGDQGGLQTLS
+676 

>member
-1 MIYDTCR
+1 MAWQSDIM
-8 WPESKWLGN
+8 
-17 LTFWVLCEGLA
+17 GLA
-28 KSQRQVEGSISISI
+28 RGLGKVSAA
-42 FNSNSGGRVGPKEAS
+42 GGRIGPQEAS
-57 RLWDGSLARP
+57 RVWEGSLAKP
-67 AFQNVVKLV
+67 AVQNVVKLV
-76 LEERKS
+76 LEETQGEKGTVRK
-82 ESNKKSGKGVPVS
+82 KGKGIPVS
-95 RLIENLPLVLEG
+95 RMVENLPLVLEG
-107 VRVYLGAA
+107 VKVYLGAA
-115 PSQQY
+115 AGILPS
-120 FKGANEG
+120 KKSVWLGSEG
-127 VSEERTEA
+127 VAEEGEGTEA
-135 EAAKWV
+135 EKWV
-141 VDESITSMDL
+141 IDESVTSMDL

-163 RKIYKRLEVKDALAE
+163 QKIYKRIEVKDVLPDVNILAE
-178 LNLPIERPPVIN
+178 RSSLNVEKGNGKITKLAAIQQPKVNTSP
-190 DIDQRNTPRTK
+190 QR
-201 VKTSLKSEVDGGGNQ
+201 EVHDVEQ
-216 HLVEDKQAI
+216 HLVADKQSI

-248 GAGLAFGMVA
+248 GAGLAFGTVA
-258 EASRRAVGIRGGGK
+258 EASRRAVGIR
-272 SGAATDGSLI
+272 SGANSGASTDGSLV

-317 GPELQKIFDRVRE
+317 GPELQAIFDRVRE
-330 SADFMPQWQLEQVMR
+330 SADFMPRWQLEQVMK
-345 GDLGDNWKD
+345 GDLGPNWKD

-370 QVHRASLPDGTEV
+370 QVHRAILRDGTEV

-400 RNLLTLMKL
+400 RNLMTLMKV

-440 LCGQRMKELLA
+440 MCGERMKELLA
-451 PLKVYHVPTVYPD
+451 PDQVFHVPTVYHD
-464 LSATQVLTTEY
+464 LTSENVLTTEY
-475 IRGLTIDQCTALPQ
+475 IRGLTIDQSTSLSQ

-495 ASAVLKLCFTELFIH
+495 ASAVLRLCFTELFIH

-522 LFNPKTQQLG
+522 LFNPTTQQLG

-551 KIIDGAARKDREAVL
+551 KIIDGAAKKDRQAVL
-566 EHSREVGFLTGFES
+566 EYSREVGFLTGFES
-580 KAMNDAHVESVM
+580 KAMNEAHVESVM

-598 HEDKN
+598 HENKN

-634 ITFSLP
+634 IH
-640 FYKVT
+640 V
-645 KLFPGL
+645 
-651 QPASKALWAV
+651 V
-661 SARGQAGGRVQLFCD
+661 
-676 MGGDQGGLQTLS
+676 

>member
-1 MIYDTCR
+1 MAWQSDIM
-8 WPESKWLGN
+8 
-17 LTFWVLCEGLA
+17 GLA
-28 KSQRQVEGSISISI
+28 RGLGKVSAA
-42 FNSNSGGRVGPKEAS
+42 GGRIGPKEVS
-57 RLWDGSLARP
+57 RVWEGSLAKP
-67 AFQNVVKLV
+67 AVQNVVKLV
-76 LEERKS
+76 LEETQGEKGTVRK
-82 ESNKKSGKGVPVS
+82 KGKGIPVS
-95 RLIENLPLVLEG
+95 RMVENLPLVLEG
-107 VRVYLGAA
+107 VKVYLGAA
-115 PSQQY
+115 AGILPS
-120 FKGANEG
+120 KKSVWLGSEG
-127 VSEERTEA
+127 VAEEGEGTEA
-135 EAAKWV
+135 EEWV
-141 VDESITSMDL
+141 IDESVTSMDL

-163 RKIYKRLEVKDALAE
+163 QKIYKRIEVKDVLPDVNILAE
-178 LNLPIERPPVIN
+178 RSSLNVEKGNGKITKLAAIQQPKVNTSP
-190 DIDQRNTPRTK
+190 QR
-201 VKTSLKSEVDGGGNQ
+201 EVHDVEQ
-216 HLVEDKQAI
+216 HLVADKQSI

-248 GAGLAFGMVA
+248 GAGLAFGTVA
-258 EASRRAVGIRGGGK
+258 EASRRAVGIR
-272 SGAATDGSLI
+272 SGANSGASTDGSLV

-317 GPELQKIFDRVRE
+317 GPELQAIFDRVRE
-330 SADFMPQWQLEQVMR
+330 SADFMPRWQLEQVMK
-345 GDLGDNWKD
+345 GDLGPNWKD

-370 QVHRASLPDGTEV
+370 QVHRAILRDGTEV

-400 RNLLTLMKL
+400 RNLMTLMKV

-440 LCGQRMKELLA
+440 MCGERMKELLA
-451 PLKVYHVPTVYPD
+451 PDQVFHVPTVYHD
-464 LSATQVLTTEY
+464 LTSENVLTTEY
-475 IRGLTIDQCTALPQ
+475 IRGLTIDQSTSLSQ

-495 ASAVLKLCFTELFIH
+495 ASAVLRLCFTELFIH

-522 LFNPKTQQLG
+522 LFNPTTQQLG

-551 KIIDGAARKDREAVL
+551 KIIDGAAKKDRQAVL
-566 EHSREVGFLTGFES
+566 EYSREVGFLTGFES
-580 KAMNDAHVESVM
+580 KAMNEAHVESVM

-598 HEDKN
+598 HENKN

-634 ITFSLP
+634 IH
-640 FYKVT
+640 V
-645 KLFPGL
+645 
-651 QPASKALWAV
+651 V
-661 SARGQAGGRVQLFCD
+661 
-676 MGGDQGGLQTLS
+676 

>member
-1 MIYDTCR
+1 M
-8 WPESKWLGN
+8 
-17 LTFWVLCEGLA
+17 GLA
-28 KSQRQVEGSISISI
+28 RGLGKVSAA
-42 FNSNSGGRVGPKEAS
+42 GGRIGPKEVS
-57 RLWDGSLARP
+57 RVWEGSLAKP
-67 AFQNVVKLV
+67 AVQNVVKLV
-76 LEERKS
+76 LEETQGERGTVRK
-82 ESNKKSGKGVPVS
+82 KGKGIPVS
-95 RLIENLPLVLEG
+95 RMVENLPLVLEG
-107 VRVYLGAA
+107 VKVYLGAA
-115 PSQQY
+115 AGILPS
-120 FKGANEG
+120 KKSVWLGSEG
-127 VSEERTEA
+127 VAEEGEGTEA
-135 EAAKWV
+135 EEWV
-141 VDESITSMDL
+141 IDESVTSMDL

-163 RKIYKRLEVKDALAE
+163 QKIYKRIEVKDVLPDVNILAE
-178 LNLPIERPPVIN
+178 RSSLNVEKGNGKITKLAAIQQPKVNTSP
-190 DIDQRNTPRTK
+190 QR
-201 VKTSLKSEVDGGGNQ
+201 EVHDVEQ
-216 HLVEDKQAI
+216 HLVADKQSI

-248 GAGLAFGMVA
+248 GAGLAFGTVA
-258 EASRRAVGIRGGGK
+258 EASRRAVGIR
-272 SGAATDGSLI
+272 SGANSGASTDGSLV

-317 GPELQKIFDRVRE
+317 GPELQAIFDRVRE
-330 SADFMPQWQLEQVMR
+330 SADFMPRWQLEQVMK
-345 GDLGDNWKD
+345 GDLGPNWKD

-370 QVHRASLPDGTEV
+370 QVHRAILRDGTEV

-400 RNLLTLMKL
+400 RNLMTLMKV

-440 LCGQRMKELLA
+440 MCGQRMKELLA
-451 PLKVYHVPTVYPD
+451 PDQVFHVPTVYHD
-464 LSATQVLTTEY
+464 LTSENVLTTEY
-475 IRGLTIDQCTALPQ
+475 IRGLTIDQSTSLPQ

-495 ASAVLKLCFTELFIH
+495 ASAVLRLCFTELFIH

-522 LFNPKTQQLG
+522 LFNPTTQQLG

-551 KIIDGAARKDREAVL
+551 KIIDSAAKKDRQAVL
-566 EHSREVGFLTGFES
+566 EYSREVGFLTGFES
-580 KAMNDAHVESVM
+580 KAMNEAHVESVM

-598 HEDKN
+598 HENKN

-634 ITFSLP
+634 IH
-640 FYKVT
+640 V
-645 KLFPGL
+645 
-651 QPASKALWAV
+651 V
-661 SARGQAGGRVQLFCD
+661 
-676 MGGDQGGLQTLS
+676 

>member
-1 MIYDTCR
+1 MAWQSDIM
-8 WPESKWLGN
+8 
-17 LTFWVLCEGLA
+17 GLA
-28 KSQRQVEGSISISI
+28 RGLGKVSAA
-42 FNSNSGGRVGPKEAS
+42 GGRIGPKEVS
-57 RLWDGSLARP
+57 RVWEGSLAKP
-67 AFQNVVKLV
+67 AVQNVVKLV
-76 LEERKS
+76 LEETQGEKGTVRK
-82 ESNKKSGKGVPVS
+82 KGKGIPVS
-95 RLIENLPLVLEG
+95 RMVENLPLVLEG
-107 VRVYLGAA
+107 VKVYLGAA
-115 PSQQY
+115 AGILPS
-120 FKGANEG
+120 KKSVWLGSEG
-127 VSEERTEA
+127 VAEEGEGTEA
-135 EAAKWV
+135 EKWV
-141 VDESITSMDL
+141 IDESVTSMDL

-163 RKIYKRLEVKDALAE
+163 QKIYKRIEVKDVLPDVNILAE
-178 LNLPIERPPVIN
+178 RSSLNVEKGNGKITKLAAIQQPKVNTSP
-190 DIDQRNTPRTK
+190 QR
-201 VKTSLKSEVDGGGNQ
+201 EVHDVEQ
-216 HLVEDKQAI
+216 HLVADKQSI

-248 GAGLAFGMVA
+248 GAGLAFGTVA
-258 EASRRAVGIRGGGK
+258 EASRRAVGIR
-272 SGAATDGSLI
+272 SGANSGASTDGSLV

-317 GPELQKIFDRVRE
+317 GPELQAIFDRVRE
-330 SADFMPQWQLEQVMR
+330 SADFMPRWQLEQVMK
-345 GDLGDNWKD
+345 GDLGPNWKD

-370 QVHRASLPDGTEV
+370 QVHRAILRDGTEV

-400 RNLLTLMKL
+400 RNLMTLMKV

-440 LCGQRMKELLA
+440 MCGERMKELLA
-451 PLKVYHVPTVYPD
+451 PDQVFHVPTVYHD
-464 LSATQVLTTEY
+464 LTSENVLTTEY
-475 IRGLTIDQCTALPQ
+475 IRGLTIDQSTSLSQ

-495 ASAVLKLCFTELFIH
+495 ASAVLRLCFTELFIH

-522 LFNPKTQQLG
+522 LFNPTTQQLG

-551 KIIDGAARKDREAVL
+551 KIIDGAAKKDRQAVL
-566 EHSREVGFLTGFES
+566 EYSREVGFLTGFES
-580 KAMNDAHVESVM
+580 KAMNEAHVESVM

-598 HEDKN
+598 HENKN

-634 ITFSLP
+634 IH
-640 FYKVT
+640 V
-645 KLFPGL
+645 
-651 QPASKALWAV
+651 V
-661 SARGQAGGRVQLFCD
+661 
-676 MGGDQGGLQTLS
+676 

>member
-1 MIYDTCR
+1 MAWQSDIM
-8 WPESKWLGN
+8 
-17 LTFWVLCEGLA
+17 GLA
-28 KSQRQVEGSISISI
+28 RGLGKVSAA
-42 FNSNSGGRVGPKEAS
+42 GGRIGPKEAS
-57 RLWDGSLARP
+57 RVWEGSLAKP
-67 AFQNVVKLV
+67 AVQNVVKLV
-76 LEERKS
+76 LEETQGERGTVRK
-82 ESNKKSGKGVPVS
+82 KGKGIPVS
-95 RLIENLPLVLEG
+95 RMVENLPLVLEG
-107 VRVYLGAA
+107 VKVYLGAA
-115 PSQQY
+115 AGILPS
-120 FKGANEG
+120 KKSVWLGSEG
-127 VSEERTEA
+127 VAEEGEGTEA
-135 EAAKWV
+135 EKWV
-141 VDESITSMDL
+141 IDESVTSMDL

-163 RKIYKRLEVKDALAE
+163 QKIYKRIEVKDVLPDVNILAE
-178 LNLPIERPPVIN
+178 RSSLNVEKGNGKIIKLAAIQQPKVNTSP
-190 DIDQRNTPRTK
+190 QR
-201 VKTSLKSEVDGGGNQ
+201 EVHDVEQ
-216 HLVEDKQAI
+216 HLVADKQSI

-248 GAGLAFGMVA
+248 GAGLAFGTVA
-258 EASRRAVGIRGGGK
+258 EASRRAVGIR
-272 SGAATDGSLI
+272 SGANSGASTDGSLV

-317 GPELQKIFDRVRE
+317 GPELQAIFDRVRE
-330 SADFMPQWQLEQVMR
+330 SADFMPRWQLEQVMK
-345 GDLGDNWKD
+345 GDLGPNWKD

-370 QVHRASLPDGTEV
+370 QVHRAILRDGTEV

-400 RNLLTLMKL
+400 RNLMTLMKV

-440 LCGQRMKELLA
+440 ICGQRMKELLA
-451 PLKVYHVPTVYPD
+451 PDQVFHVPTVYHD
-464 LSATQVLTTEY
+464 LTSENVLTTEY
-475 IRGLTIDQCTALPQ
+475 IRGLTIDQSTSLPQ

-495 ASAVLKLCFTELFIH
+495 ASAVLRLCFTELFIH

-522 LFNPKTQQLG
+522 LFNPNTQQLG

-551 KIIDGAARKDREAVL
+551 KIIDSAAKKDRQAVL
-566 EHSREVGFLTGFES
+566 EYSREVGFLTGFES
-580 KAMNDAHVESVM
+580 KAMNEAHVESVM

-598 HEDKN
+598 HENKN

-615 QALSGVM
+615 QALSEVM

-634 ITFSLP
+634 IH
-640 FYKVT
+640 V
-645 KLFPGL
+645 
-651 QPASKALWAV
+651 V
-661 SARGQAGGRVQLFCD
+661 
-676 MGGDQGGLQTLS
+676 